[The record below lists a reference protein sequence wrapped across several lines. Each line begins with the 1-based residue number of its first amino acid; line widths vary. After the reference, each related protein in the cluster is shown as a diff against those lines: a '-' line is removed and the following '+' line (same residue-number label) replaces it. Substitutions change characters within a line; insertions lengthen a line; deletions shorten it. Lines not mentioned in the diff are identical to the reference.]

1 MYLSRD
7 ASWAA
12 SPFCNIS
19 RSDSKPDEEVELLAA
34 TFVLLLATDA
44 ES

>member
-12 SPFCNIS
+12 SPFCNVS
-19 RSDSKPDEEVELLAA
+19 RSDSKPDEEVELLVVA
-34 TFVLLLATDA
+34 FVLLLTADA